1 MKLRLLLLL
10 RWLKRFNNLVKKVA
24 YLGPPGTYSEQAARD
39 WDADAVLVP
48 VDSIPS
54 VALSVVSGAADE
66 GVVPIENS
74 IEGGV
79 TFTLDL
85 LIHDSNLSIC
95 GETVVT
101 INQCLMAKSQIE
113 FEEIKIVMSHPQ
125 SLGQCRDFL
134 RENLS
139 NAELIASLSN
149 SAAVQEMMESDAS
162 TAAISSKRAAEIY
175 GAVILMENVEDR
187 PNNETRFVTLSHVD
201 EEPTGSDMT
210 SLCFEYQDDSPGILS
225 QSLREFASRDINL
238 AKIESRPNK
247 KSLGRYVFLV
257 DIEGHRSDSAVA
269 EALEA
274 VRTQVSMMKVLGSY
288 PRSSWRDS

>member
-1 MKLRLLLLL
+1 M
-10 RWLKRFNNLVKKVA
+10 VKKLA
-24 YLGPPGTYSEQAARD
+24 YLGPQGTYSEQAARD
-39 WDADAVLVP
+39 WDSDAILVP

-54 VALSVVSGAADE
+54 VASSVVSGDADE

-101 INQCLMAKSQIE
+101 INQCLMAQTQIE
-113 FEEIKIVMSHPQ
+113 LEGIKIVMSHPQ
-125 SLGQCRDFL
+125 SLGQCREFL

-139 NAELIASLSN
+139 KAELIASLSN
-149 SAAVQEMMESDAS
+149 SAAVREMMESDVS

-175 GAVILMENVEDR
+175 GAEILMENVEDR
-187 PNNETRFVTLSHVD
+187 PNNETRFVILSHVV
-201 EEPTGSDMT
+201 EERTGSDMT

-225 QSLREFASRDINL
+225 QSLREFASRNINL

-247 KSLGRYVFLV
+247 KSLGRYVFLA
-257 DIEGHRSDSAVA
+257 DIEGHRSDSLVA

-274 VRTQVSMMKVLGSY
+274 LRAQVSMMKVLGSY
-288 PRSSWRDS
+288 PRSGWRDS

>member
-1 MKLRLLLLL
+1 M
-10 RWLKRFNNLVKKVA
+10 VKKLA
-24 YLGPPGTYSEQAARD
+24 YLGPQGTYSEQAARD
-39 WDADAVLVP
+39 WDSDAILVA

-54 VALSVVSGAADE
+54 VASSVVSGDADE

-101 INQCLMAKSQIE
+101 INQCLMAQSQIE
-113 FEEIKIVMSHPQ
+113 FEAIKIVMSHPQ
-125 SLGQCRDFL
+125 SLGQCREFL

-139 NAELIASLSN
+139 EAELIASLSN
-149 SAAVQEMMESDAS
+149 SAAVQEMMKSDAS

-175 GAVILMENVEDR
+175 GADILMENVEDR
-187 PNNETRFVTLSHVD
+187 PNNETRFVILSHVD
-201 EEPTGSDMT
+201 KERTGSDMT

-225 QSLREFASRDINL
+225 QSLREFASRNINL
-238 AKIESRPNK
+238 VKIESRPNK
-247 KSLGRYVFLV
+247 KSLGRYVFLA
-257 DIEGHRSDSAVA
+257 DIEGHRSDSPVA

-274 VRTQVSMMKVLGSY
+274 LRTQVSMMKVLGSY
-288 PRSSWRDS
+288 PRSGWRDS

>member
-1 MKLRLLLLL
+1 M
-10 RWLKRFNNLVKKVA
+10 VKKLA
-24 YLGPPGTYSEQAARD
+24 YLGPQGTYSEQAARD
-39 WDADAVLVP
+39 WDSDAILVP

-54 VALSVVSGAADE
+54 VASSVVSGDADE

-101 INQCLMAKSQIE
+101 INQCLMAQSQIE
-113 FEEIKIVMSHPQ
+113 FEAIKIVMSHPQ
-125 SLGQCRDFL
+125 SLGQCREFL

-139 NAELIASLSN
+139 KAELIASLSN
-149 SAAVQEMMESDAS
+149 SAAVQEMMKSDAS

-175 GAVILMENVEDR
+175 GAEIVI
-187 PNNETRFVTLSHVD
+187 LSHVD
-201 EEPTGSDMT
+201 RERTGSDMT

-225 QSLREFASRDINL
+225 QSLREFASRNINL
-238 AKIESRPNK
+238 VKIESRPNK
-247 KSLGRYVFLV
+247 KSLGRYVFLA
-257 DIEGHRSDSAVA
+257 DIEGHRSDSPVA

-274 VRTQVSMMKVLGSY
+274 LRAQVSMMKVLGSY
-288 PRSSWRDS
+288 PRSGWRDS

>member
-1 MKLRLLLLL
+1 
-10 RWLKRFNNLVKKVA
+10 LVKKLA
-24 YLGPPGTYSEQAARD
+24 YLGPQGTYSEQAARD
-39 WDADAVLVP
+39 WDSDAILVP

-54 VALSVVSGAADE
+54 VASSVVSGDADE

-101 INQCLMAKSQIE
+101 INQCLMAQTQIE
-113 FEEIKIVMSHPQ
+113 LEGIKIVMSHPQ
-125 SLGQCRDFL
+125 SLGQCREFL

-139 NAELIASLSN
+139 KAELIASLSN
-149 SAAVQEMMESDAS
+149 SVAVREMMESDGS

-175 GAVILMENVEDR
+175 GAEILMENVEDR
-187 PNNETRFVTLSHVD
+187 PNNETRFVILSHED
-201 EEPTGSDMT
+201 EERTGSDMT

-225 QSLREFASRDINL
+225 QSLREFASRNINL

-247 KSLGRYVFLV
+247 KSLGRYVFLA
-257 DIEGHRSDSAVA
+257 DIEGHRSDSLVA

-274 VRTQVSMMKVLGSY
+274 LRAQVSMMKVLGSY
-288 PRSSWRDS
+288 PRGVWRDS

>member
-1 MKLRLLLLL
+1 
-10 RWLKRFNNLVKKVA
+10 LVKKLA
-24 YLGPPGTYSEQAARD
+24 YLGPQGTYSEQAARD
-39 WDADAVLVP
+39 WDSDAILVP

-54 VALSVVSGAADE
+54 VASSVVSGDADE

-101 INQCLMAKSQIE
+101 INQCLMAQSQIE
-113 FEEIKIVMSHPQ
+113 FEAIKIVMSHPQ
-125 SLGQCRDFL
+125 SLGQCREFL

-139 NAELIASLSN
+139 KAELIASLSN
-149 SAAVQEMMESDAS
+149 SAAVQEMMKSDAS

-175 GAVILMENVEDR
+175 GADILMENVEDR
-187 PNNETRFVTLSHVD
+187 PNNETRFVILSHVD
-201 EEPTGSDMT
+201 KERTGSDMT

-225 QSLREFASRDINL
+225 QSLREFASRNINL
-238 AKIESRPNK
+238 VKIESRPNK
-247 KSLGRYVFLV
+247 KSLGRYVFLA
-257 DIEGHRSDSAVA
+257 DIEGHRSDSPVA

-274 VRTQVSMMKVLGSY
+274 LRTQVSMMKVLGSY
-288 PRSSWRDS
+288 PRSGWRDS